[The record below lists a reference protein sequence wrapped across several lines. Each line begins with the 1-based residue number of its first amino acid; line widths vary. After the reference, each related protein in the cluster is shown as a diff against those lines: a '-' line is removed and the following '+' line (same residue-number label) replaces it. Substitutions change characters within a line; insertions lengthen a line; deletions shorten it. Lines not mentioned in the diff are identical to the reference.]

1 MAEVLAMVIT
11 IVAIVGQHDHHD
23 EDDQQH
29 QQHHG
34 GVDHHHHHRGQ
45 AVVCMV
51 RLTLWT
57 VAVETPVA
65 AATARIE

>member
-1 MAEVLAMVIT
+1 MAEVALMVLT

-34 GVDHHHHHRGQ
+34 GGDHHDHRGQ
-45 AVVCMV
+45 TVACMV

-65 AATARIE
+65 AATALML

>member
-1 MAEVLAMVIT
+1 MAGVVAMVIT

-34 GVDHHHHHRGQ
+34 GQTV
-45 AVVCMV
+45 ACMV

-65 AATARIE
+65 AATARML

>member
-1 MAEVLAMVIT
+1 MAEVVLMVLT

-29 QQHHG
+29 QQHHE
-34 GVDHHHHHRGQ
+34 HHHRGQ

-65 AATARIE
+65 AATALML

>member
-1 MAEVLAMVIT
+1 MAEVVAMMIT
-11 IVAIVGQHDHHD
+11 IVAIVGQHADDHHD
-23 EDDQQH
+23 
-29 QQHHG
+29 QQHHE
-34 GVDHHHHHRGQ
+34 HHHLGQ
-45 AVVCMV
+45 TVVCMV

>member
-1 MAEVLAMVIT
+1 VLMVIT
-11 IVAIVGQHDHHD
+11 IVAIVGQHADDHHD
-23 EDDQQH
+23 
-29 QQHHG
+29 QQHHE
-34 GVDHHHHHRGQ
+34 HHGAQ
-45 AVVCMV
+45 TVACMV